1 MWFNVVCYCH
11 PQVSLEHPIRSFVLP
26 PMNCHP
32 MSPTTQVWSGVSP
45 QLLKTSICE
54 RGSLALLVLPSW
66 SQTWT
71 MTPQLLTQAFCTT
84 ADD

>member
-1 MWFNVVCYCH
+1 
-11 PQVSLEHPIRSFVLP
+11 
-26 PMNCHP
+26 
-32 MSPTTQVWSGVSP
+32 MSPSSEFGTSDPFLCSAANELPSHVTQVWSGVSP

-71 MTPQLLTQAFCTT
+71 MTPQLLTQAICTT